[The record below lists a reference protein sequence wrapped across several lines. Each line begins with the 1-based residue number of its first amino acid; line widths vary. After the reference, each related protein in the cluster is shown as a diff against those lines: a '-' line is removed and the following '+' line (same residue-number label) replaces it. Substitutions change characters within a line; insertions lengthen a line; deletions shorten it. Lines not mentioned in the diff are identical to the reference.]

1 MPLSDVRVVDCGQVI
16 AGPLCATFL
25 GDLGADVV
33 KIEPPGGETYR
44 TDRRRLDGEPFN
56 PAFELYNR
64 NKRSLALDLKDE
76 RGVEALYDLVEA
88 ADVFVQ
94 NWPPG
99 VAERLGV
106 DYGTLADLNPEL
118 VYVHVTGFGETGPL
132 AEMPGMDTVVQHLS
146 GFASLLGYDDDRP
159 PIRSQAS
166 VADYFAAYSA
176 ALSALAALRAVDRGE
191 AGQKVDVSL
200 LESLAHNMDG
210 AYEYYTNLGEVPPR
224 GGRNAFFN
232 PMMLYG
238 AAEAA
243 DGYVCVALLLY
254 SDRVWRGFCELLD
267 RPDLAAA
274 ERYATDAGRM
284 AEAGRFTDL
293 LEGWLADRTVA
304 EAVEALND
312 HSIPA
317 APHHSVPEAV
327 GMEQFDH
334 RGTFRELDHPRFGS
348 LTLTDTPLS
357 LSRDDPAVRRPAP
370 ALGEHGREVLAELGY
385 DDERIAAY
393 ARDGPLHE
401 E

>member
-33 KIEPPGGETYR
+33 KVEPPGGETYR
-44 TDRRRLDGEPFN
+44 TDRRRLNGEPFN

-64 NKRSLALDLKDE
+64 NKRSLALDLKDD
-76 RGVEALYDLVEA
+76 RGLDALYDLIAA

-106 DYGTLADLNPEL
+106 DYETLADLNSDL
-118 VYVHVTGFGETGPL
+118 VYVHITGFGETGPL
-132 AEMPGMDTVVQHLS
+132 ATNPGMDTIVQHLS
-146 GFASLLGYDDDRP
+146 GFASTLGYDDDRP
-159 PIRSQAS
+159 PIRSQSS

-176 ALSALAALRAVDRGE
+176 ALSTLAAIRSVDRGE
-191 AGQKVDVSL
+191 DGQKVEVSL
-200 LESLAHNMDG
+200 LEALAHNMDG
-210 AYEYYTNLGEVPPR
+210 AYEYYTNLGEVPAR

-232 PMMLYG
+232 PDMLYG

-267 RPDLAAA
+267 RPELAAD
-274 ERYATDAGRM
+274 ERYETDAGRM
-284 AEAGRFTDL
+284 EEAARFTGL
-293 LEGWLADRTVA
+293 LEDWLADRTVA
-304 EAVEALND
+304 EAVDLLND
-312 HSIPA
+312 HGIPA
-317 APHHSVPEAV
+317 APSQTIPEAV
-327 GMEQFDH
+327 EMEQFDH
-334 RGTFRELDHPRFGS
+334 RGTFREFDHPRFGS

-357 LSRDDPAVRRPAP
+357 LSRDAPAIRRPAP

-393 ARDGPLHE
+393 ARDGPLDE